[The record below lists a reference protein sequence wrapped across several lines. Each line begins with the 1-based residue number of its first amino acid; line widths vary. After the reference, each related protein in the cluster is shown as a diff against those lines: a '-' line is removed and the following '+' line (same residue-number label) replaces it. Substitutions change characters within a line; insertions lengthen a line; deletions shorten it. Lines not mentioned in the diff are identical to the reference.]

1 MSRFFD
7 LFCRGVEWIAAILLG
22 SVTALVVVSTLG
34 RYLFAMPVPDSFD
47 ISRLVLG
54 ACLAWGFAVIG
65 LRGGHIQVD
74 LVAESLGPRLRR
86 AVDALAWAALLVFAI
101 LLVWKTW
108 GRVLSAQAS
117 GETTF
122 DLRLPL
128 WPFLALIWA
137 GLAASCVTISAKLL
151 RILTGAETVASA
163 DNQELDEAK
172 RGLR

>member
-1 MSRFFD
+1 MTRFLD
-7 LFCRGVEWIAAILLG
+7 IFCRVTEWVAAILLVG
-22 SVTALVVVSTLG
+22 VTALVVVSTLG
-34 RYLFAMPVPDSFD
+34 RYLFATPVPDSFD

-65 LRGGHIQVD
+65 LKGGHIQVD
-74 LVAESLGPRLRR
+74 LVAESVGPRLRR
-86 AVDALAWAALLVFAI
+86 AIDALAWAALLVLAV
-101 LLVWKTW
+101 LLTWKIW
-108 GRVLSAQAS
+108 GRILSAQGS

-128 WPFLALIWA
+128 WPFLALIWG
-137 GLAASCVTISAKLL
+137 GLAASCVTIAIKLI
-151 RILTGAETVASA
+151 RIIAGVDMVASA

>member
-1 MSRFFD
+1 MSHFFD